1 MIKMYPNQW
10 LTIAVGMFV
19 VGFIVAAAITFFV
32 MRNLRE
38 REINIEKQKKRSTP
52 FIESVIN
59 RYASVMFDERYV
71 KLTDRELIK
80 MLRDTIWISLW
91 LAHEASLRLTKKIE
105 RAETEKKA

>member
-10 LTIAVGMFV
+10 LTLAIGVFV
-19 VGFIVAAAITFFV
+19 VGCLIAAAVTFFV

-38 REINIEKQKKRSTP
+38 REIEQEKKNKKTTP

-59 RYASVMFDERYV
+59 RYASVMFDERYT

-91 LAHEASLRLTKKIE
+91 LAHEASLRLTKKVE
-105 RAETEKKA
+105 RAEAEKKA